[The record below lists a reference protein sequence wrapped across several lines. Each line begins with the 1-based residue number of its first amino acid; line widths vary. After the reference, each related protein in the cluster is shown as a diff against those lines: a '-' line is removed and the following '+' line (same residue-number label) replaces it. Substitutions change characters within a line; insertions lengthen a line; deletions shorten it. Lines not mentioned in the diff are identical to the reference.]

1 MMGVTI
7 GAWIIGGDGDM
18 GRLAGGA
25 MFHLSPASLSDLLKV
40 IGGVGVGGS
49 GMEAGSDSGAECWGS
64 RLTGAGGGM
73 VAGAGA
79 GIVI

>member
-7 GAWIIGGDGDM
+7 GAWIIGGGGGM
-18 GRLAGGA
+18 GRLT
-25 MFHLSPASLSDLLKV
+25 ASLSDLLKV
-40 IGGVGVGGS
+40 KGGMGAGGS
-49 GMEAGSDSGAECWGS
+49 GMEADSDSGAECWGS